1 MVALA
6 ESIGSFL
13 LAQIKFVGGSWLLL
27 VQSARESIR
36 PPYYP
41 GLIIYH
47 LNHVGIRSLGL
58 ILVTALSIGM
68 VISLQFGL
76 GLEKFGMKLYVP
88 RMVSL
93 AIIKEMGPV
102 LTSLMFAARVGAGI
116 ASEVASMSVTQQVD
130 AIRALGTSPIKK
142 IVIPRVI
149 ACLIAL
155 PALVLIAN
163 FVGLFGAA
171 LIANLELNIDV
182 GFFLLKVY
190 QSVFFIDFMSGFTK
204 PFIFAFFISIIACH
218 YGLSAKA
225 GTKAVG
231 MATRHAV
238 VVSSIMIVISD
249 FFITKVFW
257 IIEKWIL

>member
-1 MVALA
+1 MSALA
-6 ESIGSFL
+6 QSIGSFL
-13 LAQIKFVGGSWLLL
+13 ITQLRFVGGSWLLL
-27 VQSARESIR
+27 IQSAKECVR

-41 GLIIYH
+41 GLIIHH
-47 LNHVGIRSLGL
+47 LNHVGVRSLGL
-58 ILVTALSIGM
+58 IVVTALSIGM

-93 AIIKEMGPV
+93 AIVKEMGPV

-163 FVGLFGAA
+163 FIGLFGAA
-171 LIANLELNIDV
+171 LVASVELNVDV

-190 QSVFFIDFMSGFTK
+190 QSVLFIDFMSGFTK
-204 PFIFAFFISIIACH
+204 PFVFAFFISIIACH
-218 YGLSAKA
+218 YGLSAKG

-231 MATRHAV
+231 MATRHSV

-249 FFITKVFW
+249 FFITKIFW
-257 IIEKWIL
+257 IIEKWLL

>member
-1 MVALA
+1 MSAFA
-6 ESIGSFL
+6 HSIGSFAISQVRFLGGTGVL
-13 LAQIKFVGGSWLLL
+13 LYRSIAEG
-27 VQSARESIR
+27 IR
-36 PPYYP
+36 PPFY
-41 GLIIYH
+41 LNLLFYH
-47 LNHVGIRSLGL
+47 IKHVGVRSLGL
-58 ILVTALSIGM
+58 VGVTALSIGM

-88 RMVSL
+88 RMASL
-93 AIIKEMGPV
+93 TIVKEMGPV
-102 LTSLMFAARVGAGI
+102 LTSLIFAARVGAGI
-116 ASEVASMSVTQQVD
+116 ASEVASMTVTQQVD

-142 IVIPRVI
+142 IVIPRVL

-155 PALVLIAN
+155 PALVLISN
-163 FVGLFGAA
+163 FIGLFGAA
-171 LIANLELNIDV
+171 MVSKTELNIDI

-190 QSVFFIDFMSGFTK
+190 NSVVFIDFISGFAK
-204 PFIFAFFISIIACH
+204 PFVFAFFVSLTACY

-231 MATRHAV
+231 MATRHSV

-249 FFITKVFW
+249 FFISKVFW

>member
-1 MVALA
+1 MQAIAQSV
-6 ESIGSFL
+6 GSFVIS
-13 LAQIKFVGGSWLLL
+13 QVRFIGGSWVLLF
-27 VQSARESIR
+27 QSIKEGFK

-41 GLIIYH
+41 GLIVYH
-47 LNHVGIRSLGL
+47 LNQVGIRSLGL
-58 ILVTALSIGM
+58 IGVTSLSIGM

-76 GLEKFGMKLYVP
+76 GLEKFGMKTYVP

-93 AIIKEMGPV
+93 TIVKEMGPV

-130 AIRALGTSPIKK
+130 AIRALGTSPVKK
-142 IVIPRVI
+142 IVIPRVL

-155 PALVLIAN
+155 PALVLISN
-163 FVGLFGAA
+163 FIGLFGAA
-171 LIANLELNIDV
+171 MVANVELNIDV

-190 QSVFFIDFMSGFTK
+190 SSVFFIDFMSGFAK
-204 PFIFAFFISIIACH
+204 PFAFAFFISLTACY
-218 YGLSAKA
+218 YGLTAKA

-231 MATRHAV
+231 MATRHSV
-238 VVSSIMIVISD
+238 VVSSILIVISD
-249 FFITKVFW
+249 FFISKIFW